1 MLTKRARHGGRR
13 TRVPTLSWIPYF
25 LSFFL
30 FLFLSLSQLPRS
42 REDNFFSYLFL
53 PSSSIY
59 FHFFVSHF
67 LSPSRP
73 FLFSPLFID
82 GFFFFFFCRSLVLLL
97 ARPFPPPRFA
107 RSSVLPLITGRG
119 RRASKRNPV
128 RTVVV
133 PCGRTWIIVGC
144 YRDTECTGWWTG
156 LETTTTVRHRHGSWG
171 GCWFRRKGEPV
182 RPIGKG
188 RFPLRRN
195 VFSTYIYFTYIYILF
210 FSHFCPLVIVIIPQL
225 NERYSIRPAI
235 RLSPESLTSVF
246 GSRWNDYGCWRC
258 SLVDTGESLESW
270 WLVFPLIGL
279 DGVTAVLIWMGD
291 RCNCESN
298 RDKVR
303 SLSAEIIL
311 EFTSRTAVCS
321 SSAKLSGKGTPVRA
335 FLLLLLVFFPFV
347 EGNWRLARDLT
358 EWKLCNI
365 LKKRRGKEEVSL
377 DLFNRR
383 D

>member
-73 FLFSPLFID
+73 FLLSPLFID

-97 ARPFPPPRFA
+97 ARPFPPRVSRVRRFFPSLPVEDGAPRNVIRWGQWWFHAVA
-107 RSSVLPLITGRG
+107 RGLSSVVIGIRSARVG
-119 RRASKRNPV
+119 EQASKRRRRCV
-128 RTVVV
+128 TGTAREVAVGFVVKANRFDRS
-133 PCGRTWIIVGC
+133 GKVGFLS
-144 YRDTECTGWWTG
+144 D
-156 LETTTTVRHRHGSWG
+156 ETY
-171 GCWFRRKGEPV
+171 F
-182 RPIGKG
+182 RPI
-188 RFPLRRN
+188 FTLR
-195 VFSTYIYFTYIYILF
+195 IYIYILF
-210 FSHFCPLVIVIIPQL
+210 FSHFCPPVIVIIPQL

-335 FLLLLLVFFPFV
+335 FLLLLVFFPFV